1 LPIKNKGKENLFMSN
16 TQHLA
21 SKLMI
26 EPAGNQLNLERLNSN
41 HATYGDVV
49 DAFARELTS
58 EEILLISGAAK
69 AGGSYCGTAY
79 S

>member
-1 LPIKNKGKENLFMSN
+1 
-16 TQHLA
+16 
-21 SKLMI
+21 MI

>member
-1 LPIKNKGKENLFMSN
+1 MSQSPMASSLLVVEPSSN
-16 TQHLA
+16 T
-21 SKLMI
+21 
-26 EPAGNQLNLERLNSN
+26 LNLDRLSSS
-41 HATYGDVV
+41 HATYGDVL

-69 AGGSYCGTAY
+69 SGGSYCGTAY